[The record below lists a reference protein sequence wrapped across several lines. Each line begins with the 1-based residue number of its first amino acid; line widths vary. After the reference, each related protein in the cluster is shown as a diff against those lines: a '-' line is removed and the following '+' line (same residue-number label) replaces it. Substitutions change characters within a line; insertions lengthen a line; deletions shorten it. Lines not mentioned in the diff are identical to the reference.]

1 MRTAPSKG
9 GRIAGEEHHP
19 MKIRHTAVGVVAAV
33 LMTGSA
39 LGFAEA
45 NTPRKPI
52 RAMTCDDFLLVE
64 DAAKPE
70 IVYWVA
76 TYGKPQSAVID
87 VDDSD
92 RIVPVVVEACRQS
105 PSESFW
111 QKVRAEA
118 RNRENRDRR

>member
-1 MRTAPSKG
+1 M
-9 GRIAGEEHHP
+9 AGEERHP
-19 MKIRHTAVGVVAAV
+19 MKVRPTAVGIVAAV

-39 LGFAEA
+39 LVLAEA

-52 RAMTCDDFLLVE
+52 RAMTCHDFLLIE
-64 DAAKPE
+64 DAVKPE

-76 TYGKPQSAVID
+76 TSGESDQPQSAVID

-92 RIVPVVVEACRQS
+92 KIVPVVVEACRQS

-118 RNRENRDRR
+118 SQKSRK